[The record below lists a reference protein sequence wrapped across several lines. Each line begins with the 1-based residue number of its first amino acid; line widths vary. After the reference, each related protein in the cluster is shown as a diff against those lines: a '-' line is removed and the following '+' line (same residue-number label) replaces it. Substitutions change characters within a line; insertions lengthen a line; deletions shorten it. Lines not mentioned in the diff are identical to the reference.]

1 MFDYIRKDLEQGSC
15 LLEWDSSKGQAPA
28 PLLKE
33 KYAAERKK
41 AKTMNFSI
49 AYGKSAH
56 GFSKDWGC
64 SMEEAQEALNAWYK
78 ERQEVKRWQEKVKK
92 DAGQFGWT
100 VTLAGRYRSL
110 VKYFTSKDRFRI
122 LSGLRAAI
130 NTPIQ
135 GGAADLM
142 VGAMVKLYD
151 NEEIRSK
158 GWKMIHQIHD
168 EVILEGPEE
177 HAERILALVK
187 SIMAHPLDQDLRV
200 ELEVD
205 AKICNNWYESK

>member
-1 MFDYIRKDLEQGSC
+1 MFDYIKKDLEEGGV
-15 LLEWDSSKGQAPA
+15 LLEWDHSKGKAPA

-33 KYAAERKK
+33 KYAPERKK

-64 SMEEAQEALNAWYK
+64 SMEEAQDTLDAWYK
-78 ERQEVKRWQEKVKK
+78 ERKEVKKWQDKVKK
-92 DAGQFGWT
+92 IAVEKGWT
-100 VTLAGRYRSL
+100 ITLAGRYRNL
-110 VKYFTSKDRFRI
+110 TKYFQGKKKFEI
-122 LSGLRAAI
+122 MSGLRAAI

-142 VGAMVKLYD
+142 IGAMIKID
-151 NEEIRSK
+151 KTKEIK
-158 GWKMIHQIHD
+158 DLGWKMIHQVHD
-168 EVILEGPEE
+168 EVILEGPKE
-177 HAERILALVK
+177 HSERVLELVTEAMK
-187 SIMAHPLDQDLRV
+187 KPFDKPLRIDLDI
-200 ELEVD
+200 D

>member
-1 MFDYIRKDLEQGSC
+1 MYDYIRKDLEEGGC
-15 LLEWDSSKGQAPA
+15 LLEWDSAQGKPPV

-64 SMEEAQEALNAWYK
+64 SMEEAHEVLEAWYK
-78 ERQEVKRWQEKVKK
+78 ERKEVREWQEKTKDIAMKK
-92 DAGQFGWT
+92 GWSI
-100 VTLAGRYRSL
+100 TLAGRYRNL
-110 VKYFTSKDRFRI
+110 TKYFIEKDKFKI

-142 VGAMVKLYD
+142 VGAMVKIYQ
-151 NEEIRSK
+151 NEEIREYK
-158 GWKMIHQIHD
+158 WKMIHQIHD
-168 EVILEGPEE
+168 EIIMEGPEE
-177 HAERILALVK
+177 HSQRVLQLMKE
-187 SIMAHPLDQDLRV
+187 IMGHPLDDDLRI
-200 ELEVD
+200 ELDVD